1 MVEVVILQ
9 AMTAKFKLRTPLVWV
24 IVCLGLSILG
34 ILRIKDYR
42 LNRTVRNVALR
53 LVQMETLSRTTRVD
67 YRVVFWN
74 NRCVMEYFDRDSGCW
89 HPHTASAYHRGVVS
103 DPAGLRIIF
112 SGGRFKEYSLP
123 GARERIPR
131 YLILEFRIPGTPKKR
146 GVIFYR
152 DGDWRILG

>member
-9 AMTAKFKLRTPLVWV
+9 AMRAKFKLRAPTAVV
-24 IVCLGLSILG
+24 VVGLGLMLLG
-34 ILRIKDYR
+34 ALRIKDYR

-67 YRVVFWN
+67 YRMVFWN
-74 NRCVMEYFDRDSGCW
+74 NRCEVEYYDRDSNRW
-89 HPHTASAYHRGVVS
+89 HPHAASAYHRGVVS
-103 DPAGLRIIF
+103 DPAGLQIVF
-112 SGGRFKEYSLP
+112 SGGRFKEYTLP
-123 GARERIPR
+123 GGRGRTPP

-146 GVIFYR
+146 GVIFYS